1 MSRESEDKHTCPLYI
16 AFCSGLG
23 RQHTKGADGSRYQAI
38 YEPTAIEYLDKALNI
53 IIQVR
58 DKEGEAAD
66 YGNLGTLY
74 LSVGEHDM
82 AEVFLEKGLL
92 ITREDKDLGK
102 EFNVLCGLTMVK
114 LFQFKNQQALSVC
127 F

>member
-1 MSRESEDKHTCPLYI
+1 MLI
-16 AFCSGLG
+16 
-23 RQHTKGADGSRYQAI
+23 I
-38 YEPTAIEYLDKALNI
+38 IIIINI

-92 ITREDKDLGK
+92 ITLGK

-114 LFQFKNQQALSVC
+114 LFQFKNQEALSVC